1 MKIAITFWGTGLYLN
16 FLLEWYERLEK
27 YFLPGIEK
35 HYFVFTDGELEGM
48 PDNMTLMP
56 IPDYGFPTTFHKT
69 FEELLRLE
77 ETIKDF
83 NWLVTVDADLYVQQ
97 EITYEEF
104 FDDSKKYFGV
114 HHPCHFMKMP
124 PHNTHPGSYDR
135 NSLSNAYVDDE
146 LIDMD
151 IYFQGC
157 LWGGKVP
164 YIFDMM
170 KDIDAWTK
178 DDVSKNTVGEYYE
191 ESYINKWF
199 LMNRDEVNTL
209 SSEYA
214 YPELFKDHCNFPNRM
229 MHLAKDNKALGNDR
243 W

>member
-124 PHNTHPGSYDR
+124 PHNAHPG
-135 NSLSNAYVDDE
+135 
-146 LIDMD
+146 
-151 IYFQGC
+151 
-157 LWGGKVP
+157 
-164 YIFDMM
+164 
-170 KDIDAWTK
+170 
-178 DDVSKNTVGEYYE
+178 
-191 ESYINKWF
+191 
-199 LMNRDEVNTL
+199 
-209 SSEYA
+209 
-214 YPELFKDHCNFPNRM
+214 
-229 MHLAKDNKALGNDR
+229 
-243 W
+243 